1 LNNKSFDIIVIGS
14 GPGGSISASLLS
26 EAGLDVALLEQ
37 GKHLPLS
44 SCKPFSQNELTQKY
58 KNGGMTFALG
68 SPRINYVEG
77 FCAGGGSEI
86 NSGLYHR
93 TPADV
98 LGDWRNIFGV
108 LDLED
113 FQLDNFFKKNEK
125 DTNICFMPKNLLP
138 KASIKL
144 HKGAISL
151 GWNSMEIPRWV
162 KYLKDGTSI
171 KQSMTQTFIPRAVA
185 AGCSFFEEIK
195 IVNLLRKNKQWLIQG
210 INLSNLKPF
219 QVISKNIFI
228 CSGTISTAQLLRRN
242 NLSPRAGN
250 SFKMHPS
257 IKMAARF
264 SEKVNDLNMGVP
276 VHQIKEFSPEISM
289 GCSISS
295 PPYLHLAMQN
305 IDNGHNI
312 VQKHWKDMSIY
323 YAMTAEGTGNIQNI
337 PFMND
342 PLVTYNIGKKGVE
355 NLINGLLKLGE
366 CLFEAGAIELYPVVY
381 KSYPI
386 KSLSELKDFAKK
398 LTPDRLS
405 LMTIHLF
412 SSCPMGENKDICV
425 ADSFGK
431 VHGQDN
437 LYINDASLLCTAPTV
452 NPQGTVMMLA
462 RRNTE
467 HFLANY

>member
-1 LNNKSFDIIVIGS
+1 MKNKFFDTIVIGS
-14 GPGGSISASLLS
+14 GPGGSITAALLS
-26 EAGLDVALLEQ
+26 EAGIDVAVVEQ
-37 GKHLPLS
+37 GKNLPLS
-44 SCKPFSQNELTQKY
+44 SCKPFSQNELAQKY

-68 SPRINYVEG
+68 KPRVNYVEG
-77 FCAGGGSEI
+77 LCAGGGSEI

-93 TPADV
+93 TPPAV
-98 LGDWRNIFGV
+98 LRDWRSIYGV

-113 FQLDNFFKKNEK
+113 FQLDSFFIKNEE
-125 DTNICFMPKNLLP
+125 DTNVCFMPKDLLP

-144 HKGAISL
+144 HQGATSL
-151 GWNSMEIPRWV
+151 GWDSMEIPRWV

-171 KQSMTQTFIPRAVA
+171 KQSMTETFIPRALTS
-185 AGCSFFEEIK
+185 GCSFFEEIK
-195 IVNLLRKNKQWLIQG
+195 IVNLQRKDKYWIVQG
-210 INLSNLKPF
+210 IDLSNLKSF
-219 QVISKNIFI
+219 QLKAKNIFV
-228 CSGTISTAQLLRRN
+228 CSGAISTAQLLKKS

-250 SFKMHPS
+250 FLKMHPS
-257 IKMAARF
+257 IKIAARF

-276 VHQIKEFSPEISM
+276 VHQVKEFSPEISM

-295 PPYLHLAMQN
+295 PPYLHLSMLN

-312 VQKHWKDMSIY
+312 VQKHWKDMAIY
-323 YAMTAEGTGNIQNI
+323 YAMTAEGAGNIYNI

-342 PLVTYNIGKKGVE
+342 PLVTYNIGKRGIE

-386 KSLSELKDFAKK
+386 KSLSELKDFVKK
-398 LTPDRLS
+398 LTPERLS

-425 ADSFGK
+425 TDSFGK

-452 NPQGTVMMLA
+452 NPQGTIMMLA
-462 RRNTE
+462 RRNTDN
-467 HFLANY
+467 FLANY